1 MRMIDLSI
9 PVSDGDGRLGLECDF
24 QVPYTFE
31 NCGWRGTVLKMFA
44 HYGSHIDAPIHSI
57 PEGKTI
63 DQVPL
68 NRLVGPAAVVDLK
81 DHGRQAAITGET
93 LDQRGGHVE
102 RGDIAILKTTWTD
115 QHWGTD
121 MFWKDG
127 PYLTADA
134 ADWLVERGV
143 KAVVYDFS
151 QEYVVH
157 TPGFHGDDCVVHHKL
172 LGNEIYNIEYV
183 RNLDAIRDERVA
195 IIALPLKL
203 VDSDGSPARVVALEG
218 IDMPREF
225 EVEYG

>member
-31 NCGWRGTVLKMFA
+31 NCGWRGTVIKMFA
-44 HYGSHIDAPIHSI
+44 HFGSHIDAPIHSI
-57 PEGKTI
+57 EGGQTI
-63 DQVPL
+63 DKVPL
-68 NRLVGPAAVVDLK
+68 DRLVGPAAVVDLK
-81 DHGRQAAITGET
+81 DHGREAAITGAT
-93 LDQRGGHVE
+93 LEERGEHVGH
-102 RGDIAILKTTWTD
+102 GDIAILKTTWTD

-121 MFWKDG
+121 AFWTDG

-157 TPGFHGDDCVVHHKL
+157 TAGFRGEECVVHHKL
-172 LGNEIYNIEYV
+172 LGNGIYNIEYV
-183 RNLDAIRDERVA
+183 HNLDAIQDQRVT

-203 VDSDGSPARVVALEG
+203 VDGDGSPARIVALEG
-218 IDMPREF
+218 ADLPGDF
-225 EVEYG
+225 EVHYG